1 MLELPETTNIAKSPF
16 SSLIENTKSINT
28 NNLIN
33 ETNNNNNN
41 NNETLSIS
49 QSNHN
54 QQTQMNTLLKNN
66 TITIQQEH
74 IEHNN
79 NQNIQS
85 TPQTKATTSDTT
97 HSLSS
102 MPSCLR
108 HLDFIRERKFSV
120 QVGIVY
126 AIFML
131 IFIIAIGIAKV
142 IQING
147 LLQTQAD
154 KNYYTSVITEMID
167 IQRNV
172 KIQLDKVNNDYFMN
186 GIFNPLLFLRI
197 YTDLIKQVEFSW
209 NDQTSTGN
217 DNYLETYNVEPIN
230 KTANF
235 TVKLDCKEGKESK
248 FFPFYYHF
256 IPVIFQ
262 SLNFQG
268 IPLQSAYFILN
279 DIKTENE
286 GNTGGDNTGGNSDN
300 DCNKRNYFKY
310 PLENIDSDILIS
322 SQPDNY
328 SPYDFILDPVAK
340 SYTIPRPQPPENPG
354 PEQEPVEG
362 IIDKAKRL
370 NWYKPL
376 HDIDF
381 QLGITRLLRLSQDNK
396 RDEYLIAYYKFTT
409 ITNKEPC
416 LIAFKILYQNISIPF
431 LSLDKNG
438 DIYKFHTFNLVTFP
452 KKTTPTEI
460 NLADKIYYIDY
471 NIDDANTILLNQP
484 KFIDNIF
491 KYAML
496 PNSILRSPSTL
507 NQDETIPNLNI
518 NTLMLKYSEMEFLK
532 KEYTTNFYFEHDANF
547 FRLVVF
553 LNNYL
558 LYFKNGGNNK
568 PLTQT
573 HHPCYFDKE
582 TIDDY
587 YKSISSNVNCF
598 NDYCFY
604 NNCDMTSELYIEPE
618 KVNFMPNCYC
628 IPLYCRDVYS
638 SEDSLF
644 HKEITKKLNLN
655 TKQNDYAYTETKS
668 QNNPNIYYNQLLN
681 EYYNNKTHE
690 FKCKISFIQKNEGK
704 YNETFN
710 IMVSLRDLT
719 FDMESSQFIMFFMS
733 NNDIEA
739 IMNKFKE
746 VVHEIKWLIYLVY
759 FFFLTIA
766 AVLLTVY
773 LIYQVNGLTKRMND
787 IKELRKNIISTSNSN
802 NIHGKHLN
810 INNEDTNEKNRL
822 LINNNENDNNNNN
835 KSKNKQK
842 EGNENKYEHDEL
854 FALKTLI
861 QDNINDFKIEFNMN
875 ENINESI
882 NMIEKQY
889 NEIIK
894 VNSYKNK
901 LLPPISDKKRN
912 KNNIINNGF
921 SELINNEV
929 NDKSNTSEN
938 ERTSVDSENVEID
951 DLSLRIYYEL
961 LALSTEEIDFSKTKT
976 NFYYKDDIT
985 QSIFNIDNIINF
997 NDKTDNSN
1005 NSEITNPQKLA
1016 NAVNYYKNQIHAYW
1030 KKQYDELKK
1039 TDDV

>member
-1 MLELPETTNIAKSPF
+1 MLELPETTSIAKSPF

-28 NNLIN
+28 NNIIN
-33 ETNNNNNN
+33 ETNNNNNIN
-41 NNETLSIS
+41 INETLSIS

-54 QQTQMNTLLKNN
+54 QQNPTSNLIKNN
-66 TITIQQEH
+66 TITIQYDH
-74 IEHNN
+74 IDHNY
-79 NQNIQS
+79 NQNTQS
-85 TPQTKATTSDTT
+85 TPQTKAATSDTT

-172 KIQLDKVNNDYFMN
+172 KIQLDKVNNDFFMN
-186 GIFNPLLFLRI
+186 GVFNPLLFLRI
-197 YTDLIKQVEFSW
+197 YTELIKPIDFKWSNEIIS
-209 NDQTSTGN
+209 NE
-217 DNYLETYNVEPIN
+217 YLKTYNVEPLN
-230 KTANF
+230 KKANF
-235 TVKLDCKEGKESK
+235 TVKFDSTEGESK
-248 FFPFYYHF
+248 LFPFYYHF

-262 SLNFQG
+262 SLDLQG
-268 IPLQSAYFILN
+268 IPLQSAYFIIN
-279 DIKTENE
+279 DIKNE
-286 GNTGGDNTGGNSDN
+286 DNNNIGGIGNTGTQN
-300 DCNKRNYFKY
+300 NYFKY
-310 PLENIDSDILIS
+310 PLENIDSDILTS

-340 SYTIPRPQPPENPG
+340 SFTMQMPPIDEEMGGG
-354 PEQEPVEG
+354 PSPDDTAPPPKG
-362 IIDKAKRL
+362 KMDIAKEL

-396 RDEYLIAYYKFTT
+396 RDEYLMAYYKFT
-409 ITNKEPC
+409 IDNKEPC
-416 LIAFKILYQNISIPF
+416 LIAFKILHQNISIPF

-438 DIYKFHTFNLVTFP
+438 DIYKFHTFNLITCP
-452 KKTTPTEI
+452 KKTNPTQI
-460 NLADKIYYIDY
+460 NLTDGIYNIDY
-471 NIDDANTILLNQP
+471 NIDDHNTILLNQP

-496 PNSILRSPSTL
+496 PNSILRSSSTL

-532 KEYTTNFYFEHDANF
+532 NEYTTNFYFEHDANF

-558 LYFKNGGNNK
+558 LYFKNGGNNQ

-573 HHPCYFDKE
+573 HHPCYFNKE

-655 TKQNDYAYTETKS
+655 KKQNDYAYTETKS

-822 LINNNENDNNNNN
+822 LINNNNDNNN
-835 KSKNKQK
+835 KSKGKQK
-842 EGNENKYEHDEL
+842 EENETKYEHDEL
-854 FALKTLI
+854 FALRTLI

-912 KNNIINNGF
+912 KNNIINNGL
-921 SELINNEV
+921 SDLINNEV

-938 ERTSVDSENVEID
+938 ERTSMDSEDVEID
-951 DLSLRIYYEL
+951 DLSLKIYYEL

-985 QSIFNIDNIINF
+985 QSIFNIDNILNI

>member
-1 MLELPETTNIAKSPF
+1 MLELPETTSVVKSPF
-16 SSLIENTKSINT
+16 SSLIENHKSINA
-28 NNLIN
+28 NNIIN
-33 ETNNNNNN
+33 EANNNNN

-49 QSNHN
+49 QCN
-54 QQTQMNTLLKNN
+54 QNQPNPVNALVKSN
-66 TITIQQEH
+66 TITIQYD
-74 IEHNN
+74 HNDHTN

-85 TPQTKATTSDTT
+85 ALQTKATSSDTA

-147 LLQTQAD
+147 LLETQAD

-172 KIQLDKVNNDYFMN
+172 KVQLDKVNNDFFMN
-186 GIFNPLLFLRI
+186 GMFNPLLFLRI
-197 YTDLIKQVEFSW
+197 YTELIKKVDFSW
-209 NDQTSTGN
+209 KELGDTYDS
-217 DNYLETYNVEPIN
+217 TYNAEPLN
-230 KTANF
+230 SKANF
-235 TVKLDCKEGKESK
+235 TVNFPYTEGESR

-262 SLNFQG
+262 SLDLQG

-279 DIKTENE
+279 DIKSENDDNCNS
-286 GNTGGDNTGGNSDN
+286 NTGSTK
-300 DCNKRNYFKY
+300 CNYFKY
-310 PLENIDSDILIS
+310 PLENIDGDILTS

-328 SPYDFILDPVAK
+328 SPYDFILDPVARSFTMKMPPIPGEGGGRMLQENVAPEPGK
-340 SYTIPRPQPPENPG
+340 SKM
-354 PEQEPVEG
+354 
-362 IIDKAKRL
+362 DKVMEL

-396 RDEYLIAYYKFTT
+396 RDEYLMAYYKFTIDPGT
-409 ITNKEPC
+409 PC
-416 LIAFKILYQNISIPF
+416 LIAFKILRQNMSIPF

-438 DIYKFHTFNLVTFP
+438 DIDKFHTFNLVTFP
-452 KKTTPTEI
+452 KKTVPTQI
-460 NLADKIYYIDY
+460 NLADKIYNIDY
-471 NIDDANTILLNQP
+471 NIDDNNTILLNQP

-496 PNSILRSPSTL
+496 PNSILRSPSAL

-532 KEYTTNFYFEHDANF
+532 NEYTTNFYFEHDANF
-547 FRLVVF
+547 FRLIVF

-558 LYFKNGGNNK
+558 LYFKNGGDSQ

-573 HHPCYFDKE
+573 HHPCYFDRE

-618 KVNFMPNCYC
+618 KVNFMPSCYC

-655 TKQNDYAYTETKS
+655 KRQNDYAFTETKS

-681 EYYNNKTHE
+681 EYYNNETHE
-690 FKCKISFIQKNEGK
+690 FKCKISFIQKNQGK

-710 IMVSLRDLT
+710 IMVSLRDLS
-719 FDMESSQFIMFFMS
+719 FDVQASQFIMFFMS

-787 IKELRKNIISTSNSN
+787 IKELRKNIISTSNSSS
-802 NIHGKHLN
+802 IQGRHLN

-822 LINNNENDNNNNN
+822 LINNNDSDNNN

-842 EGNENKYEHDEL
+842 EGNDKKYEHDEL
-854 FALKTLI
+854 SALRTLI

-894 VNSYKNK
+894 VNNYKNK
-901 LLPPISDKKRN
+901 LLPPITEKKRN
-912 KNNIINNGF
+912 KNNIINNGL
-921 SELINNEV
+921 SELINNEA
-929 NDKSNTSEN
+929 NEKSNTTEN
-938 ERTSVDSENVEID
+938 ERTSIDSEDVEID
-951 DLSLRIYYEL
+951 DLSLKIYYEL

-985 QSIFNIDNIINF
+985 QSIFNIDNILNI